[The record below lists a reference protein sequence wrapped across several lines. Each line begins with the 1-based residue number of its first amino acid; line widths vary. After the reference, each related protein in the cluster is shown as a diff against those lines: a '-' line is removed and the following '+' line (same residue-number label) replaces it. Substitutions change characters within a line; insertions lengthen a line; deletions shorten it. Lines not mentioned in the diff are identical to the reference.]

1 MTSEKLL
8 GNKSLVDAHQV
19 VILDEWILVEGGE
32 SRNGVWIAIKLFKEV
47 MIAKYLQA
55 F

>member
-8 GNKSLVDAHQV
+8 GDKSLVDAHQV
-19 VILDEWILVEGGE
+19 VILNKWIFVEGGE
-32 SRNGVWIAIKLFKEV
+32 SRNGVWIAVKLFKEV
-47 MIAKYLQA
+47 MIAEYLQA